1 MEEKD
6 DIAIVFLP
14 EGNGRTLD
22 SFSTAVLLQY
32 SDSDVLVFRYGKRDG
47 TEEDIVSLF
56 GNDGRTTVRSLSPEG
71 RDFMFELNDVLSMP
85 QKTLT
90 VDITFAS
97 PFHAAQANYFGLNS
111 RLTVYYSFRTEA
123 GPDRKQMNPHM
134 KNYGKL
140 DGDSI
145 TLLTAM
151 VNGCGTVMEMMYE
164 TGFSNKKVYRKVLD
178 LYKKGYITCD
188 DRSKTKVYSLTPDQ
202 EMMFINTSEMD

>member
-1 MEEKD
+1 MED
-6 DIAIVFLP
+6 VNDRTIVFLP
-14 EGNGRTLD
+14 QGDGRALD
-22 SFSTAVLLQY
+22 NFSRAVLLQY

-56 GNDGRTTVRSLSPEG
+56 GNGGRAAVRSLPPEG

-97 PFHAAQANYFGLNS
+97 PFHAAQANYFGLNA
-111 RLTVYYSFRTEA
+111 RLAVYYSFRTE
-123 GPDRKQMNPHM
+123 
-134 KNYGKL
+134 
-140 DGDSI
+140 
-145 TLLTAM
+145 
-151 VNGCGTVMEMMYE
+151 NGCGTVMEMMNE
-164 TGFSNKKVYRKVLD
+164 TGFSDKKVYRKVLD

-188 DRSKTKVYSLTPDQ
+188 DRSKTKIYSLTPDQ

>member
-1 MEEKD
+1 M
-6 DIAIVFLP
+6 IPIRAVIQ
-14 EGNGRTLD
+14 
-22 SFSTAVLLQY
+22 STH
-32 SDSDVLVFRYGKRDG
+32 
-47 TEEDIVSLF
+47 
-56 GNDGRTTVRSLSPEG
+56 
-71 RDFMFELNDVLSMP
+71 ELNDILSMP

>member
-1 MEEKD
+1 MED
-6 DIAIVFLP
+6 RNDRTIVFLP
-14 EGNGRTLD
+14 QGDGRALD
-22 SFSTAVLLQY
+22 SFSRDVLLQY

-56 GNDGRTTVRSLSPEG
+56 GNGGRTAVRSMSPEG

-97 PFHAAQANYFGLNS
+97 PFHAAQANYFGLNA
-111 RLTVYYSFRTEA
+111 RLAVYYSFRTET
-123 GPDRKQMNPHM
+123 GPSRRQMNPHM

-140 DGDSI
+140 DGDSV
-145 TLLTAM
+145 TLITAM
-151 VNGCGTVMEMMYE
+151 VNGCGTVLEMMNE
-164 TGFSNKKVYRKVLD
+164 TGFSDKKVYRKVLD
-178 LYKKGYITCD
+178 LYKKGYISCD
-188 DRSKTKVYSLTPDQ
+188 DSSKTKVYSLTPDQ